1 MHRNKIPQVF
11 TLVSDCYV
19 APPLSLMVGKP
30 EERRDEIKKA

>member
-11 TLVSDCYV
+11 TLVPDCYV
-19 APPLSLMVGKP
+19 APPSLMVGKP